1 MDELMRPAVTSMI
14 SVPKHQ
20 NEVLSWH
27 HEVHLVGEKCP
38 NPRIHTCDSCH
49 QPILIYGRLVRKLS
63 HSCHTVNSK
72 QGDCLNR
79 FHVNMSIVWI
89 VLKRTPR
96 MCAASVVRGSF
107 VLKSLDLEVSFDVEK
122 KRVNE
127 RIWATEIY
135 LLISNIVTPRNP
147 NPDETDRPSNCSQAV
162 SFCKYLQLNLLMYVT
177 TNQYWQT
184 FTENLDLQTYVVNK
198 SSTAKSL
205 NKGNPFS
212 SNLWMTW
219 KNAWSKRETRGGLCC
234 VCSVSPSTQE
244 LVNCDVI
251 ELPSKDT
258 VIIKSLTIML
268 VSI

>member
-1 MDELMRPAVTSMI
+1 MQKEPENWFLVLHLREQMHQLFLFSVVFLEQTFTLSRLLSKLLSKMDELMRPAVTSMI

-127 RIWATEIY
+127 RI
-135 LLISNIVTPRNP
+135 
-147 NPDETDRPSNCSQAV
+147 
-162 SFCKYLQLNLLMYVT
+162 
-177 TNQYWQT
+177 
-184 FTENLDLQTYVVNK
+184 
-198 SSTAKSL
+198 
-205 NKGNPFS
+205 
-212 SNLWMTW
+212 
-219 KNAWSKRETRGGLCC
+219 
-234 VCSVSPSTQE
+234 
-244 LVNCDVI
+244 
-251 ELPSKDT
+251 
-258 VIIKSLTIML
+258 
-268 VSI
+268 